1 MPLSIPYYMRKSI
14 PMKRLKI
21 LKMLCLGIF
30 CLSFFSAMSLLVRA
44 EKAPYYDV
52 YLTYRRICRNCWV
65 QPISATHV
73 RLVNQ
78 AGEAEIVL
86 ARDVLGVDEHPVQR
100 KVLDHFAK
108 HMNPISMHY
117 LLPNGH
123 YGVENDFYGHY
134 GKPLFIWDK
143 E

>member
-1 MPLSIPYYMRKSI
+1 
-14 PMKRLKI
+14 MKRLKI

-52 YLTYRRICRNCWV
+52 YLTFRRICRACCMQAV
-65 QPISATHV
+65 SSTHV

-86 ARDVLGVDEHPVQR
+86 VRDILGVDEHPVQR
-100 KVLDHFAK
+100 KVLEHFTK
-108 HMNPISMHY
+108 HLNPISMHY
-117 LLPNGH
+117 LLPDAH
-123 YGVENDFYGHY
+123 FGVENDFYGHY
-134 GKPLFIWDK
+134 GKPPFIWD
-143 E
+143 EE

>member
-1 MPLSIPYYMRKSI
+1 
-14 PMKRLKI
+14 MKRLKS
-21 LKMLCLGIF
+21 LQMLCFWMLG
-30 CLSFFSAMSLLVRA
+30 LSLLSAMNLPSFA

-52 YLTYRRICRNCWV
+52 YLTHRRICRHCWV

-78 AGEAEIVL
+78 AGEEEIVL
-86 ARDVLGVDEHPVQR
+86 ARDILGVDEHPVQR

-134 GKPLFIWDK
+134 GKPPFIWDK